1 MSSLSVSNLVDVVKI
16 KDPLELKNERER
28 IAGDTRM
35 LGLKLR
41 DEFLGV
47 HMPGTAIT
55 LRTSD
60 NQGAAQKSPDYILSI
75 TYPTADVQTA
85 LKAISAKNAGRPIIL
100 MGDRGRGKSHIMA
113 VMHHGIQS
121 SQVVESWLKD
131 WGNKVGSDELKNA
144 EMLKGYV
151 PISEPVHNHEYPLL
165 WDLLFDRH
173 PKGQYYRGQFESM
186 TQPFPPRTLLE
197 KMFEDQPACL
207 ILDEFQT
214 WYSGLPDKD
223 PGTGLLLKQ
232 YAFNFVQILSEIAT
246 DRPEIL
252 ILVISVLN
260 NQNDA
265 FQQIHRQGPVII
277 DFRGPSAKQDR
288 QKLLLHRLFEN
299 RRNIP
304 ESDIITATSTYAGE
318 RFRLLHTHRSEAE
331 KERVQQ
337 EVFACWPFSPEL
349 LNLLEDQI
357 LLSSAAQETRDLIRI
372 LAQVFRSRGDV
383 VPIIT
388 PADFLVDGE
397 SDQVQTLIDSIADS
411 SVPDK
416 LRQIAQRNLEAV
428 RDSGVTVPNAREL
441 ISAIWM
447 RSMSPGKNT
456 GGTPATVH
464 LDITRGAAFD
474 DNSFQAELAL
484 LIENSVNIHGDE
496 VPGGPLWFGI
506 DENPRSRV
514 RACAKNNKLWHIG
527 AVPTASQVVYPGKDV
542 HHIRNTLRHIFV
554 PEITSPPSRVII
566 LGTHWKND
574 PWIDVDEADHP
585 AKWDRPVLLVVPE
598 QINGGSTG
606 INAILGAWLARHVQ
620 KRRNTVRFL
629 LSAAD
634 TKSLF
639 ADDELLYLARC
650 SFLCSREGWGADSVY
665 RALHPDFDRPLRASL
680 KSRFNRFAVLRRWD
694 FPQPHNCVFDV
705 EKITDQRGEI
715 PAVVE
720 ARILSDLFDQT
731 EFRQFV
737 LKRAGDSDFIG
748 SLMDD
753 LMEPPPTNAGEAI
766 PFLGETKIYEWVLD
780 IAAAGDLVLNVSGT
794 WIGRRSEDVTDED
807 ALRYIRSKA
816 FRTGQEMRQIQL
828 GLPGAIGGGTVTVP
842 NPASGGSTPAGTGGN
857 IFPVTSGIDNA
868 YPPAAEDK
876 GGTLEE
882 QGAGGPGGLVGS
894 EGTFS
899 PASTSAVKRN
909 RSEQPA
915 TGINLSGC
923 FEKWGVHTGQTIETA
938 RIEFS
943 GLTAQQVKQILQ
955 RIPSAFKAALE
966 ITYKNGGEK

>member
-1 MSSLSVSNLVDVVKI
+1 
-16 KDPLELKNERER
+16 
-28 IAGDTRM
+28 M

-41 DEFLGV
+41 EEFLGA

-60 NQGAAQKSPDYILSI
+60 NQGAAQKSPDHILSI

-113 VMHHGIQS
+113 VMHHGIKS
-121 SQVVESWLKD
+121 SAAVESWLKD
-131 WGNKVGSDELKNA
+131 WGNKIGSDELKHA
-144 EMLKGYV
+144 DMLKGYV

-186 TQPFPPRTLLE
+186 AQPFPPRTLLE
-197 KMFEDQPACL
+197 KMFEDQPSCL

-304 ESDIITATSTYAGE
+304 EPDILTATSAYAGE
-318 RFRLLHTHRSEAE
+318 RFRLLHPHRSEVE

-337 EVFACWPFSPEL
+337 EVSACWPFSPEL
-349 LNLLEDQI
+349 LNLLEDHI

-372 LAQVFRSRGDV
+372 LAQVFRSRGEV

-388 PADFLVDGE
+388 PADFLVDGD

-428 RDSGVTVPNAREL
+428 RDAGVTVPNAREL

-456 GGTPATVH
+456 GGTPATIH
-464 LDITRGAAFD
+464 LDITRGIAVD
-474 DNSFQAELAL
+474 DNTFQAELAL

-496 VPGGPLWFGI
+496 VPGGPLWFGMN
-506 DENPRSRV
+506 ENPRSKV
-514 RACAKNNKLWHIG
+514 RACAKNGKLWHVG
-527 AVPTASQVVYPGKDV
+527 AVPTAGQVVYPGKDV
-542 HHIRNTLRHIFV
+542 QHVRNTLRHIFV
-554 PEITSPPSRVII
+554 PETTSPPSRVII
-566 LGTHWKND
+566 LGAHWKSD
-574 PWIDVDEADHP
+574 PWTDVDEGDHP
-585 AKWDRPVLLVVPE
+585 ARWDRPVLLVVPE
-598 QINGGSTG
+598 QIQGGATG
-606 INAILGAWLARHVQ
+606 MNATLGAWLARHVQ

-629 LSAAD
+629 LPAPD

-650 SFLCSREGWGADSVY
+650 SFLCAREGWGSDSVY

-680 KSRFNRFAVLRRWD
+680 KTRFNRFAVLRRWD
-694 FPQPHNCVFDV
+694 YQQPQKCVFDV
-705 EKITDQRGEI
+705 EKIPSQGGEI
-715 PAVVE
+715 PAAVE
-720 ARILSDLFDQT
+720 ARILTDLFDPADFT
-731 EFRQFV
+731 KFV
-737 LKRAGDSDFIG
+737 LKRAKDSDFVG

-753 LMEPPPTNAGEAI
+753 LMEPPPPNAGEAI
-766 PFLGETKIYEWVLD
+766 PFLGETRIYERVLD
-780 IAAAGDLVLNVSGT
+780 IAAAGNLVLNVSGT
-794 WIGRRSEDVTDED
+794 WIGRRSEDTRDED
-807 ALRYIRSKA
+807 ALRYIRSRA

-828 GLPGAIGGGTVTVP
+828 GLPGGVGGGTITVP
-842 NPASGGSTPAGTGGN
+842 NPDSGGGTQTETGGN
-857 IFPVTSGIDNA
+857 SVPVPPGIGPA
-868 YPPAAEDK
+868 YPPAAGDK

-882 QGAGGPGGLVGS
+882 NGDTGGAPGI
-894 EGTFS
+894 EGAVFPPS
-899 PASTSAVKRN
+899 MPAVKRN

-923 FEKWGVHTGQTIETA
+923 FEKWGVSTGQTIETA

-943 GLTAQQVKQILQ
+943 GLTAQQIKQILQ
-955 RIPSAFKAALE
+955 RIPSAFKATLDV
-966 ITYKNGGEK
+966 TYKNGGGK